1 MFERYIVEREKDR
14 FIEINLFDLDSKYTT
29 KKNQYFFNPI
39 LEHTHIS
46 IFFQLR
52 TRVFNSQETSASH
65 LVYDK
70 EKYDVIV
77 KRDFEI
83 QNNINEI
90 IIRPSNPGMTTVK
103 IIIISS

>member
-1 MFERYIVEREKDR
+1 MFERYIRER
-14 FIEINLFDLDSKYTT
+14 EINLFDLDSKYTT
-29 KKNQYFFNPI
+29 KKNQYFFRPI
-39 LEHTHIS
+39 LEHKHIS
-46 IFFQLR
+46 IFFQRL

-83 QNNINEI
+83 QNNINKI
-90 IIRPSNPGMTTVK
+90 IIRPL
-103 IIIISS
+103 